1 MEKQPMT
8 AQALTTETLRR
19 VIGACYFSQQDA
31 LVDLFGDQI
40 GGALATLAN
49 QSLMTF
55 AQNSDDAATR
65 ELVTFI
71 ADVADGRLSD
81 DTNHEIEFA

>member
-1 MEKQPMT
+1 MT

-19 VIGACYFSQQDA
+19 VIGACYFSQQDALVA

-71 ADVADGRLSD
+71 ADVADERLDPDHELS
-81 DTNHEIEFA
+81 EIEFA